1 MGHQLSTHFFN
12 KKTGIISTFL
22 SLILLV
28 GGLLF
33 ALPAFEV
40 QAASTV
46 TPKTVMYVEV
56 NNHDFNNVG
65 KYTLAGTNQPAFDM
79 GIIFAANINYDTV
92 NKKPYLY
99 LNERVQQTLN
109 EAETQ
114 IRPVQARGTKVL
126 LSILGNHEG
135 AGFANFPTYESADAF
150 AAQLEQVV
158 NMA

>member
-1 MGHQLSTHFFN
+1 MLALTNNIYFIGGESYGASIEHSFLTRKQGLFQL
-12 KKTGIISTFL
+12 L

-92 NKKPYLY
+92 NKNL
-99 LNERVQQTLN
+99 
-109 EAETQ
+109 
-114 IRPVQARGTKVL
+114 
-126 LSILGNHEG
+126 
-135 AGFANFPTYESADAF
+135 TYI
-150 AAQLEQVV
+150 
-158 NMA
+158 

>member
-1 MGHQLSTHFFN
+1 M
-12 KKTGIISTFL
+12 
-22 SLILLV
+22 ILLV

-79 GIIFAANINYDTV
+79 GIILQPILIMIRSI
-92 NKKPYLY
+92 KPYLY

-158 NMA
+158 NTYHLDGIDFDDEYAEYGKWDASTK

>member
-1 MGHQLSTHFFN
+1 MGHQLSTHFLTRKQGLFQL
-12 KKTGIISTFL
+12 L

-65 KYTLAGTNQPAFDM
+65 KYTFSWNQSTCF
-79 GIIFAANINYDTV
+79 
-92 NKKPYLY
+92 
-99 LNERVQQTLN
+99 
-109 EAETQ
+109 
-114 IRPVQARGTKVL
+114 
-126 LSILGNHEG
+126 
-135 AGFANFPTYESADAF
+135 
-150 AAQLEQVV
+150 
-158 NMA
+158 

>member
-1 MGHQLSTHFFN
+1 M
-12 KKTGIISTFL
+12 
-22 SLILLV
+22 ILLV

-33 ALPAFEV
+33 AFEV

-79 GIIFAANINYDTV
+79 GIIFAVYDTV
-92 NKKPYLY
+92 NKTFY

-135 AGFANFPTYESADAF
+135 AGFANFPTKVRMPL
-150 AAQLEQVV
+150 QL
-158 NMA
+158 N

>member
-1 MGHQLSTHFFN
+1 M
-12 KKTGIISTFL
+12 
-22 SLILLV
+22 ILLV

-40 QAASTV
+40 QAASSV

-56 NNHDFNNVG
+56 NIHDFNNVG

-158 NMA
+158 NT

>member
-1 MGHQLSTHFFN
+1 M
-12 KKTGIISTFL
+12 
-22 SLILLV
+22 ILLV

-79 GIIFAANINYDTV
+79 GIILQPILIMTRSI
-92 NKKPYLY
+92 K
-99 LNERVQQTLN
+99 TLL
-109 EAETQ
+109 
-114 IRPVQARGTKVL
+114 ISK
-126 LSILGNHEG
+126 
-135 AGFANFPTYESADAF
+135 
-150 AAQLEQVV
+150 
-158 NMA
+158 